1 VRAVSHP
8 DNTASTGH
16 LLDQIGRT
24 AEYSEQR
31 RRPNAQIAYRILQLL
46 DTRWAAIAEWVG
58 LALSLAL
65 CYRGGRLPLIVAGLL
80 LFGVLAL
87 LRPDR
92 ALLCVPL
99 VVPLFLVSASL
110 PGAITPAL
118 LLPPHELA
126 LLVTAGA
133 VLLHAAAK
141 LYQSDNRRLVFARLR
156 AGLPVYAPDLLFLAA
171 GILGL
176 LLGAPEPEAR
186 WDALRAFRW
195 FVVEPLIFV
204 TLMRVLARWPACP
217 RARMAYGLRL
227 AVAFIVGGAAVASIG
242 LFQYVSYDLAAGP
255 QLAVHGQFIGD
266 EWRATSVYG
275 NPNNLGLYLGRVW
288 PLAAALAGAAARG
301 EPARRRAA
309 LGYGLCALLCLGG
322 ILVSFSRGA
331 WVGAGA
337 ALVVLA
343 LPAVRRWFRS
353 RLLAMLLVFGATT
366 FLVVALTFALRG
378 GPAGGSAMV
387 RLLFWRESSALIQQH
402 PLGLGLDQF
411 FYYHHP
417 AYGRSLIDP
426 TLANTQERDARQP
439 HNLILELW
447 LNLGPAGLL
456 ACGWLVARSIRRAQA
471 LMRRSKSGPENAL
484 AHGALAA
491 LVAALAHGMV
501 DAFYFWPDL
510 AIAFWLLL
518 MLIDASGDGHLPQ
531 QRDVQHEVR

>member
-1 VRAVSHP
+1 
-8 DNTASTGH
+8 
-16 LLDQIGRT
+16 LDQIGRT

-46 DTRWAAIAEWVG
+46 DIRWAAIAQWVG
-58 LALSLAL
+58 LALSLVL
-65 CYRGGRLPLIVAGLL
+65 CYRGGQLPLILTGLL
-80 LFGVLAL
+80 LFGGLAL

-99 VVPLFLVSASL
+99 TAPLFLVSAVL
-110 PGAITPAL
+110 PFASPVRR
-118 LLPPHELA
+118 LPPHELA

-133 VLLHAAAK
+133 ALLQVAAK
-141 LYQSDNRRLVFARLR
+141 LYQSHDWRPMFADLRARLR
-156 AGLPVYAPDLLFLAA
+156 AYAPELLFLAA

-176 LLGAPEPEAR
+176 FLGAPEPEAR
-186 WDALRAFRW
+186 RDALRAFRW

-204 TLMRVLARWPACP
+204 TLVRVIAHRPAYP
-217 RARMAYGLRL
+217 AARMAYGLRL
-227 AVAFIVGGAAVASIG
+227 AVALIVGGAAVASVG
-242 LFQYVSYDLAAGP
+242 LFQYISYDLAAGP
-255 QLAVHGQFIGD
+255 QLAVHGQFAGD

-288 PLAAALAGAAARG
+288 PLAAALALAAARSG
-301 EPARRRAA
+301 PVRRRAA
-309 LGYGLCALLCLGG
+309 LGYGLAALLCLGG

-343 LPAVRRWFRS
+343 LPIVGRWFRS
-353 RLLAMLLVFGATT
+353 RLLATWLVSGATT
-366 FLVVALTFALRG
+366 LLVVALICGLRG
-378 GPAGGSAMV
+378 GPAGASTTV
-387 RLLFWRESSALIQQH
+387 RLLFWRESLALVQQH

-411 FYYHHP
+411 YYYHNP

-439 HNLILELW
+439 HNLMLELW

-456 ACGWLVARSIRRAQA
+456 ACGWLMARSIRRARA
-471 LMRRSKSGPENAL
+471 LMRRPASWPARAL

-518 MLIDASGDGHLPQ
+518 LVIDASGDETLQ
-531 QRDVQHEVR
+531 QCAVQ